1 MENMTAGKLAEMIG
15 GELVYGDPEREV
27 SRISIDSRD
36 VDQNTLFVPLKGE
49 RVDAHRFLADVAS
62 GKASCVLFSEEMS
75 PCGDAAWIR
84 VKNTYEALI
93 RTGVSWRERMYPKV
107 VAVTGSVGKTTTREM
122 VATALSAGYR
132 TFRTQKNYNS
142 DIGVPI
148 MLSQL
153 SSQDEAAVL
162 ELGMS
167 DFGEMEKISQMA
179 RPDTAVI
186 TNIGVAHIAQLK
198 TRENICKEKLSVT
211 KGMKPGSLLILNG
224 DDDLLSKVDESIG
237 YQILFYG
244 LGAHNDYRAED
255 IVFNEGSTTFRA
267 VSPNASVRV
276 TLPVTGTHMVMNA
289 LAALAAAEHFGVDL
303 EAAATALAGFE
314 AFSGRQQIYSVGNFK
329 VIDDTYNASPD
340 SMKAALGVLTSLPS
354 TGRRIAVLSNMLEL
368 GENERLYHQQVGEFA
383 GKLSIDELI
392 CVGEL
397 ASEIGRAA
405 EEKSSTMKVMEF
417 ACNDEASAYL
427 KQMVTCGDLLL
438 FKGSNSTRIGQIIQ
452 QLKEEFA

>member
-1 MENMTAGKLAEMIG
+1 MTAGKLAVMIG
-15 GELVYGDPEREV
+15 GELVYGNPEREV

-49 RVDAHRFLADVAS
+49 RIDAHQFLADVAS
-62 GKASCVLFSEEMS
+62 GKAACVLFSEEMN

-84 VKNTYEALI
+84 VENTYDALI
-93 RTGVSWRERMYPKV
+93 RTGVSWRERMTPK
-107 VAVTGSVGKTTTREM
+107 M

-167 DFGEMEKISQMA
+167 DFGEMEKIAQMA
-179 RPDTAVI
+179 RPDAAVI

-211 KGMKPGSLLILNG
+211 KGMKPGTLLILNG

-237 YQILFYG
+237 YRILFYG

-267 VSPNASVRV
+267 VCPNASVCV

-289 LAALAAAEHFGVDL
+289 LAALAAAEHFSVDL
-303 EAAATALAGFE
+303 KAAAKALAGFE

-340 SMKAALGVLTSLPS
+340 SMKAALGVLTSLPC

-368 GENERLYHQQVGEFA
+368 GENERLYHRQVGEFA
-383 GKLSIDELI
+383 GNLPIDELI
-392 CVGEL
+392 CVGDL
-397 ASEIGRAA
+397 ASEIGMAA
-405 EEKSSTMKVMEF
+405 AKKSASLKVIDF
-417 ACNDEASAYL
+417 AGNDEAAVYV
-427 KQMVTCGDLLL
+427 KQTVASGDLLL
-438 FKGSNSTRIGQIIQ
+438 FEGSNSTRIGQIIQ
-452 QLKEEFA
+452 PLKEEFA